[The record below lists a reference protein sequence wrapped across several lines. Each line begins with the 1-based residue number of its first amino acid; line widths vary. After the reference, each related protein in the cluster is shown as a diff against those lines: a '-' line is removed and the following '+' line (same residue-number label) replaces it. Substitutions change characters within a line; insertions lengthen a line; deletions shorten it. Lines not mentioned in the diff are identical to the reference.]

1 MRALILSWEYPPIV
15 EGGLARHVRKLS
27 EQLVAQDVE
36 VHVLSRGDE
45 SMPAEEDLEGVV
57 VHRVREPRR
66 PRDLAT
72 WSAPAVAELAWSAR
86 AAELRV
92 LTAGA
97 EAGPR
102 ALRELLALQAS
113 DWAFMVTRGLAGDYP
128 RRRARDHAQAL
139 DAALG
144 IGSAGPALRHL
155 APSLHVAGLP
165 ED

>member
-1 MRALILSWEYPPIV
+1 MTTWGS
-15 EGGLARHVRKLS
+15 
-27 EQLVAQDVE
+27 
-36 VHVLSRGDE
+36 
-45 SMPAEEDLEGVV
+45 
-57 VHRVREPRR
+57 

-144 IGSAGPALRHL
+144 IGSADPVLRHL

-165 ED
+165 EG